1 MTIMNIVLERDGT
14 PIYRQIAD
22 AIAGK
27 VLSNELAAGAK
38 LPTHRALADALSVT
52 VGTVTRAYAEA
63 ERRGII
69 EAKVGAGTYVCDSD
83 KPHWTFASPERPGIT
98 SFGYNVPP
106 AINRADLFSDALQ
119 QLASHPN
126 ELNNLMLYQP
136 PSGIVRH
143 REILSQWLAQHSVIA
158 DANRLLFCSGAQ
170 NAMQLCLLTLC
181 RAGDT
186 ILADKFTYPGLMS
199 LARQLQLTVKP
210 VDMDDEGMLPDSLQA
225 ACQQYQPRMVYL
237 TPTLQN
243 PTTAI
248 MSESRR
254 KALINVCQTQQLV
267 IVEDDVNGLL
277 PRERPQPFVNLAP
290 DDVIYIGGMAKTLA
304 PGLRLGFLHLP
315 ERFYPQFVNALQ
327 NHSWMISPLL
337 TAMAAILLENGG
349 ANQILETIRTEM
361 EQRWALLQQY
371 LGNADLR
378 FHPNGFHGWLRLPD
392 EWSLSEFLTACKAQ
406 GLEIK
411 SSELFVPAGYSAPP
425 CVRIAVSAPPN
436 RETLENGCQ
445 QLAQLLANPPLSEF
459 AM

>member
-1 MTIMNIVLERDGT
+1 MTIMNIVLEKNGT

-22 AIAGK
+22 AIAAK
-27 VLSNELAAGAK
+27 AQSNELAAGSK

-52 VGTVTRAYAEA
+52 VGTITRAYAEA
-63 ERRGII
+63 ERRGIV
-69 EAKVGAGTYVCDSD
+69 EAKVGAGTYVCQSD
-83 KPHWTFASPERPGIT
+83 KTRWTFAGPERPGIT

-106 AINRADLFSDALQ
+106 AINRADLFSGALQ
-119 QLASHPN
+119 QLAAHPN

-136 PSGIVRH
+136 PSGIIRH
-143 REILSQWLAQHSVIA
+143 REILSQWLAQHDIA
-158 DANRLLFCSGAQ
+158 TDPNRLLFCSGAQ

-210 VDMDDEGMLPDSLQA
+210 VDMDDEGMLPESLNS
-225 ACQQYQPRMVYL
+225 ACQQYQPRLVYL

-254 KALINVCQTQQLV
+254 HALIAVCQAQNLV

-277 PRERPQPFVNLAP
+277 PIERPQPMVNLAP
-290 DDVIYIGGMAKTLA
+290 DTVIYIGGFAKTLA
-304 PGLRLGFLHLP
+304 PGLRLGFLNLP
-315 ERFYPQFVNALQ
+315 ERYYPQFVNALQ

-349 ANQILETIRTEM
+349 ANQVLHTIRQEM
-361 EQRWALLQQY
+361 EQRWEMVTHY
-371 LGNADLR
+371 LGDAHLR
-378 FHPNGFHGWLRLPD
+378 FHPNGFHGWLRLPE
-392 EWSLSEFLTACKAQ
+392 EWSLSEFLSACKEQ

-425 CVRIAVSAPPN
+425 CVRLAVSAPPT
-436 RETLENGCQ
+436 RDALEFGCQ
-445 QLAQLLANPPLSEF
+445 QLAKLLANPPLSEF
-459 AM
+459 AI